1 MATTGFLS
9 NLFNRSSTEAQ
20 RPTAPAAE
28 HADGRSAA
36 TQEGQLLRGKGSA
49 PVYKIEDGRKRWIVT
64 EAVFLRHG
72 FAWADVRVV
81 PKATVDSIPSGDNI
95 T

>member
-1 MATTGFLS
+1 MAIKAFL
-9 NLFNRSSTEAQ
+9 NRLFGRSTIKG
-20 RPTAPAAE
+20 E
-28 HADGRSAA
+28 HADGQPAS
-36 TQEGQLLRGKGSA
+36 TYEGQLLRGKRTA

-64 EAVFLRHG
+64 EEVFLRHG

-81 PKATVDSIPSGDNI
+81 PKATVDNIPSGNNI

>member
-1 MATTGFLS
+1 MAIRAFLIRLFGRRTTEGE
-9 NLFNRSSTEAQ
+9 R
-20 RPTAPAAE
+20 
-28 HADGRSAA
+28 ADGQPASAY
-36 TQEGQLLRGKGSA
+36 EGQLLRGNRTA

-64 EAVFLRHG
+64 EEIFLRHG

-81 PKATVDSIPSGDNI
+81 PKATVDNILSGDNI